1 MATVENPVYRVL
13 KNSKVSFLIF
23 MIKRPTESFKTVKL
37 PWVVLYWTKQRC
49 PSLTSQKNLEEAN
62 IR

>member
-1 MATVENPVYRVL
+1 MAIVTNPVYRVL
-13 KNSKVSFLIF
+13 NKSKVSFIIF
-23 MIKRPTESFKTVKL
+23 MIKCVLKVLGMLKL